1 MARVVILG
9 FPNAGK
15 STLFNKLIGRRK
27 ALVHSRAGMTRDRVS
42 GTCRTGDA
50 AFELVDT
57 GGFTDQ
63 GGEPLAVKVKA
74 AAWEAARTADALV
87 LVLDG
92 QAGLIPAEEEL
103 YRDLRKLDRPLLV
116 AVNKVDTEAQR
127 HAMGDYYRLGADRL
141 FFVSAEHKLGIGRL
155 AEAIASVLPSE
166 PAPAGSD
173 APGEEAGE
181 TMTAASGGK
190 AKPLKIALIGRI
202 NVGKSSLANRLCGE
216 ERFIVSELPGTTRD
230 SSDILLRRGPKSYLL
245 VDTAGIRK
253 LGRVADVRE
262 SAGVIKAKK
271 NIPYADV
278 LCLVL
283 DAREF
288 PTRQDAA
295 VAKIAFESG
304 KPLVIVLNKWDLVP
318 EDQVS
323 FALAR
328 DIVFS
333 RLEFVGYAPLV
344 TVSALTGKRV
354 TRILDLA
361 EDVYIRGQKMI
372 STGKLNKFVE
382 SMNEDFPPISTKGR
396 RFTVKYATQKG
407 ILPPTF
413 VLFTSSPAVFSPAYE
428 KSYVQKMRIAFGMEG
443 TPVRLIMRSG
453 KKKKPA

>member
-15 STLFNKLIGRRK
+15 STLFNKLIGRKK
-27 ALVHSRAGMTRDRVS
+27 ALVHSLAGMTRDRVTGIS
-42 GTCRTGDA
+42 GTGDS

-57 GGFTDQ
+57 GGFYDG

-74 AAWEAARTADALV
+74 AAWKAARTADALV

-92 QAGLIPAEEEL
+92 RMGLTPAEEEL

-116 AVNKVDTEAQR
+116 AVNKADTEAQR
-127 HAMGDYYRLGADRL
+127 HAMGDYYRLGAEHL
-141 FFVSAEHKLGIGRL
+141 YFVSAEHKLGIGRL
-155 AEAIASVLPSE
+155 AEAIAGVLTAAAPGGVLPSA
-166 PAPAGSD
+166 APA
-173 APGEEAGE
+173 AEAQ
-181 TMTAASGGK
+181 
-190 AKPLKIALIGRI
+190 KPLKIALIGRI

-216 ERFIVSELPGTTRD
+216 DRFIVSEMPGTTRD

-245 VDTAGIRK
+245 LDTAGIRK
-253 LGRVADVRE
+253 LGRVLDVRE

-271 NIPYADV
+271 NIPQADV

-295 VAKIAFESG
+295 VAKIALESG
-304 KPLVIVLNKWDLVP
+304 KPLVIVLNKWDLIP
-318 EDQVS
+318 EGQVT
-323 FALAR
+323 FAQVKE
-328 DIVFS
+328 IVFG
-333 RLEFVGYAPLV
+333 RLDFVSYAPLILA
-344 TVSALTGKRV
+344 SALTGKGV

-361 EDVYIRGQKMI
+361 EEVHLRGQKMI
-372 STGKLNKFVE
+372 PTGKLNKFIV
-382 SMNEDFPPISTKGR
+382 SMNADYPPISTMGR

-413 VLFTSSPAVFSPAYE
+413 VLFTTSPAVFSPGYE
-428 KSYVQKMRIAFGMEG
+428 KSFVRKLRDAFGLEG
-443 TPVRLIMRSG
+443 TPVRLLMRSA
-453 KKKKPA
+453 KKKRPA

>member
-27 ALVHSRAGMTRDRVS
+27 ALVHSLAGMTRDRVS
-42 GTCRTGDA
+42 ATCGTEDS

-57 GGFTDQ
+57 GGFTDG

-74 AAWEAARTADALV
+74 AAWEAARTADALI

-92 QAGLIPAEEEL
+92 QMGLTPAEEEL
-103 YRDLRKLDRPLLV
+103 FRDLRKLARPLLV

-127 HAMGDYYRLGADRL
+127 QAMGDYYRLGADRL

-155 AEAIASVLPSE
+155 AEAIADVLSGVPRAEAAPS
-166 PAPAGSD
+166 APA
-173 APGEEAGE
+173 AAAGQ
-181 TMTAASGGK
+181 
-190 AKPLKIALIGRI
+190 KPLKIAIIGRI

-216 ERFIVSELPGTTRD
+216 DRFIVSEMPGTTRD

-245 VDTAGIRK
+245 IDTAGIRK
-253 LGRVADVRE
+253 LGRVSDVRE

-295 VAKIAFESG
+295 VAKIALESG
-304 KPLVIVLNKWDLVP
+304 KPLVIILNKWDLVP
-318 EDQVS
+318 EDQVT
-323 FALAR
+323 FAQAKE
-328 DIVFS
+328 IVFS
-333 RLEFVGYAPLV
+333 RLEFVSYAPLI

-361 EDVYIRGQKMI
+361 EDVYSRGQKWI
-372 STGKLNKFVE
+372 PTGKLNKFVQ
-382 SMNEDFPPISTKGR
+382 SMNADFPPISTTGR

-407 ILPPTF
+407 VLPPTF
-413 VLFTSSPAVFSPAYE
+413 VLFTTSPAVFAPAYE
-428 KSYVQKMRIAFGMEG
+428 KSFVQKMRAAFGLEG
-443 TPVRLIMRSG
+443 TPVRLVMRSG

>member
-27 ALVHSRAGMTRDRVS
+27 ALVHSLAGMTRDRVS
-42 GTCRTGDA
+42 GTCGTGA
-50 AFELVDT
+50 SAFEIVDT
-57 GGFTDQ
+57 GGFTDS

-74 AAWEAARTADALV
+74 AAWEAARTADALI

-92 QAGLIPAEEEL
+92 QMGLTPAEEEL

-116 AVNKVDTEAQR
+116 AVNKVDTEAHR
-127 HAMGDYYRLGADRL
+127 HEMGDYYRLGADRL

-155 AEAIASVLPSE
+155 AEAIVEAVAGAPPVDAEPSASPV
-166 PAPAGSD
+166 AP
-173 APGEEAGE
+173 PIEAV
-181 TMTAASGGK
+181 
-190 AKPLKIALIGRI
+190 KPLKIAIIGRI

-216 ERFIVSELPGTTRD
+216 DRCIVSELPGTTRD
-230 SSDILLRRGPKSYLL
+230 SSDILLRRGAKSYLL

-253 LGRVADVRE
+253 LGRVSDVRE

-271 NIPYADV
+271 NIPFADV

-283 DAREF
+283 DAHEF

-295 VAKIAFESG
+295 VAKIALESG
-304 KPLVIVLNKWDLVP
+304 KPLIIVLNKWDLVP
-318 EDQVS
+318 EDQVT
-323 FALAR
+323 FAQAR
-328 DIVFS
+328 EIVFS
-333 RLEFVGYAPLV
+333 RLDFVSYAPLV

-354 TRILDLA
+354 SRILELA
-361 EDVYIRGQKMI
+361 EDVYQRGQKWI
-372 STGKLNKFVE
+372 PTGKLNKFIE

-396 RFTVKYATQKG
+396 RFTVKYGTQKG
-407 ILPPTF
+407 ILPPAF
-413 VLFTSSPAVFSPAYE
+413 VLFTSSPAVFAPGYE
-428 KSYVQKMRIAFGMEG
+428 KSYVQKMRNAFGLEG

-453 KKKKPA
+453 KKKRP